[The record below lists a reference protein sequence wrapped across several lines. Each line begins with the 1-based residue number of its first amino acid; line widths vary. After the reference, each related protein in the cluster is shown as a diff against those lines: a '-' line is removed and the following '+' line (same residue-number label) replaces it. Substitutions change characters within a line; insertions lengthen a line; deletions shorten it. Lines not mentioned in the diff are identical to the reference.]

1 MTRRALGLCALAC
14 VVVPWSPLSEY
25 AITLLIYIGLA
36 SLVTIGLTL
45 LTGIGGLT
53 SFGQAAFVGIGAYTA
68 AYFTT
73 TLELSPWLA
82 LLVALLLTAACAWA
96 IGAITVRMSG
106 HFLPLATIAWGL
118 SLYYLF
124 GNLEFLGKYDGLSGL
139 PMLSLFGLRIGEQR
153 PMCALI
159 WLVLLLSAAGL
170 LQLLDSRPGRAIR
183 ALPQAS
189 LMAEA
194 MGVHTA
200 RTKRVIFVIA
210 ALLAALSG
218 WLYAFVQR
226 AVSPSPFA
234 LNHGI
239 EYLFMGVLGGL
250 GHVGGGVLG
259 AVVVTLLREV
269 AQHALPET
277 LNTGGSVELMVYGG
291 LLVFFLQRAPQ
302 GVWPVIAR
310 RFVRRSERQLET
322 QGTAVS
328 PGVPS
333 APAEL
338 LAQRPESPSARPDLP
353 LSAAVVPAGATAL
366 SELLAV
372 RSARKTFG
380 GLVAVADV
388 SLAVNAGEIVGL
400 IGPNGAGKSTTFN
413 LITGVLPLTAGEVT
427 LRGERLSGLSPRQIV
442 ARGVARTFQHVQ
454 LVPTMSALDNV
465 AIGAHLRGDFAPD
478 GGVLVSLLG
487 RNQREEAR
495 LRGEAMRQ
503 LQRVGLGSA
512 AFREAGTLAL
522 GQQRLLE
529 IARALC
535 AKPAVLLLDEP
546 AAGLRLQEKQ
556 QLATLLRELRA
567 AGSGILLVEHDMD
580 FVMGLADRLVV
591 MDFGTR
597 IALGTPAEV
606 QRDPRVIEAYLGGAE
621 A

>member
-1 MTRRALGLCALAC
+1 MTRRALGLCAIAC

-372 RSARKTFG
+372 RSARTRRG
-380 GLVAVADV
+380 RGRQPRGECGRDRRPDRPEWRRQVDDVQPDHGRAAADGGGSHLAWRAALGLVAAADRR
-388 SLAVNAGEIVGL
+388 ARR
-400 IGPNGAGKSTTFN
+400 GAD
-413 LITGVLPLTAGEVT
+413 LPA
-427 LRGERLSGLSPRQIV
+427 RPARADHERARQRRDWRAP
-442 ARGVARTFQHVQ
+442 AR
-454 LVPTMSALDNV
+454 
-465 AIGAHLRGDFAPD
+465 
-478 GGVLVSLLG
+478 
-487 RNQREEAR
+487 R
-495 LRGEAMRQ
+495 LR
-503 LQRVGLGSA
+503 
-512 AFREAGTLAL
+512 AGW
-522 GQQRLLE
+522 R
-529 IARALC
+529 RASQ
-535 AKPAVLLLDEP
+535 P
-546 AAGLRLQEKQ
+546 
-556 QLATLLRELRA
+556 TRA
-567 AGSGILLVEHDMD
+567 
-580 FVMGLADRLVV
+580 
-591 MDFGTR
+591 
-597 IALGTPAEV
+597 
-606 QRDPRVIEAYLGGAE
+606 
-621 A
+621 